1 MNNEHQVV
9 TDKKKCFDI
18 TKGHKL
24 IASLVTIEKT
34 IINIS
39 QLETWNLIFF
49 FIYLNCHFIKLLY

>member
-24 IASLVTIEKT
+24 IGSLVTIEKT

-39 QLETWNLIFF
+39 QLET
-49 FIYLNCHFIKLLY
+49 